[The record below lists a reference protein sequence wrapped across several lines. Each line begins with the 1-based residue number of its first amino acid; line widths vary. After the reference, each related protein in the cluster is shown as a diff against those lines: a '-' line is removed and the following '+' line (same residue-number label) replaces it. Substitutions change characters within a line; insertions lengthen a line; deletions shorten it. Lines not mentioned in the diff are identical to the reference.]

1 MQRSRERIDEDTL
14 WTHHGVE
21 AAGVPPEQVWTE
33 LHAIV
38 NKYDQ
43 RREQDLEALER
54 ELVALKVSLK
64 ERQ

>member
-1 MQRSRERIDEDTL
+1 
-14 WTHHGVE
+14 
-21 AAGVPPEQVWTE
+21 VWTE